1 MYRCKVWRGFFRKT
15 HMCCHMLPK
24 GVAQPE
30 PKRGMANL
38 AGYTSLV
45 ILNHILNPVP
55 NPCPDPIVP
64 CMKTSNCVCLKH
76 VKFHCKMQTCN
87 RRAGAV
93 KTRRACTTEGEITI
107 RRRESDA
114 GGSLT
119 TLKRREE
126 GLVPLRNN
134 PNALVQAH
142 TAYTTTRTY
151 DTHSK
156 K

>member
-1 MYRCKVWRGFFRKT
+1 
-15 HMCCHMLPK
+15 MCCHMLPK

-119 TLKRREE
+119 TRNQMIPLSVRWRIAWKTKTRGRDRI
-126 GLVPLRNN
+126 LQMARSCQKPLRS
-134 PNALVQAH
+134 P
-142 TAYTTTRTY
+142 
-151 DTHSK
+151 HSRYFEEVIQ
-156 K
+156 